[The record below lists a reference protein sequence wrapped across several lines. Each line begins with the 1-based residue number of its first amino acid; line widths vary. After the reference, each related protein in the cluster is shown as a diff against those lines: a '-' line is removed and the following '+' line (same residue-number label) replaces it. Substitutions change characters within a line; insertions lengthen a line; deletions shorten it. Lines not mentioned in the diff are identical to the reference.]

1 MTNAL
6 KSKEVIEMAVQ
17 VIKAREIKTRPV
29 RVLIYGEP
37 GAGKTTL
44 LATAPRRLLVIDFE
58 GGSDIR
64 LAGQDQIDIVLV
76 HSRKELEEVLKWLKT
91 QNTYKTIAF
100 DGFSIYVQQ
109 ALREILEERSK
120 PSPTFYEWGLLSS
133 HMRDVILALLK
144 PTANTVFTALIKEEE
159 RQENGQTIRYKR
171 PDLPKAIR
179 NQLRA
184 ITDIE
189 GVLYAK
195 DGQRFLGFTAPKGGA
210 EVKDRSGRLSHQEEP
225 DLAKVFSKIF
235 IREVSQ

>member
-44 LATAPRRLLVIDFE
+44 LATALRPLLVIDFE